1 MKLTKGK
8 ILKAHKKNKQTMK
21 KYKKVPNKNTNSKSK
36 TFRKGKSNNLLNSTL
51 KNYGM
56 LGGASGNENSGNE
69 SGDIELQPMGQQ
81 ITSSPSSKPNFNAVP
96 PADATQD
103 EKSIGEMLTFH
114 DSSSYEPNAESVT
127 QPAPE
132 PIVEETPPKPS
143 VPILNEDEE
152 EDLNYDEDEYEDE
165 DEDEDDDVEENN
177 NMNENEKVIE
187 ALEILTNYILTRY
200 HERTGGTG
208 TLNSMINT
216 WQQPNAE
223 GAGGEPEP
231 EVQQLTEPVAVAEPE
246 PALEQ
251 QRETQTLG

>member
-56 LGGASGNENSGNE
+56 LGGASS
-69 SGDIELQPMGQQ
+69 
-81 ITSSPSSKPNFNAVP
+81 
-96 PADATQD
+96 

-114 DSSSYEPNAESVT
+114 DSSSYQPNAESVT